1 MEPDIA
7 EFGFKFHMNDVN
19 ATIGLANLRH
29 MPRIIG
35 ACRTNAAYYDTHL
48 KGCRGVVLMPPPK
61 PGTAP
66 AYWLYTLRLSD
77 GRRAAFMEH
86 MASKGV
92 TVSAVHQRNDVHS
105 CVARFS
111 SLLPKLNALAEE
123 IVCLPVGWW
132 LGEAECERVVS
143 AVREFSASVETE
155 TVARALAVKRPKCII
170 TGGCGFIG
178 HHVVEH
184 FAKNTNYQIVVLDK
198 LSYASKGYDR
208 LRNTGV
214 FHLLQTYCVDLCQP
228 IPPGIVVDPNPNPNP
243 DPNPNPNPSPSPNPP

>member
-1 MEPDIA
+1 MEPDIP

-29 MPRIIG
+29 VPRILD

-66 AYWLYTLRLSD
+66 AYWLYTLRLTD
-77 GRRAAFMEH
+77 GRRGAFMEH

-111 SLLPKLNALAEE
+111 CLLPKLNTLAEE

-143 AVREFSASVETE
+143 AVREFSANVETE

-178 HHVVEH
+178 HH
-184 FAKNTNYQIVVLDK
+184 
-198 LSYASKGYDR
+198 LS
-208 LRNTGV
+208 
-214 FHLLQTYCVDLCQP
+214 
-228 IPPGIVVDPNPNPNP
+228 
-243 DPNPNPNPSPSPNPP
+243 